1 MIEVV
6 EKIPEFADILG
17 RETVEV
23 LKCQV
28 DDSDKIKKCYESIFQ
43 GQTSKEKFL
52 SNQSKIYS
60 RLMNDSSLCCES
72 RNEFIHI
79 FNTFKGSFLLHNL
92 FKCLRNI
99 F

>member
-23 LKCQV
+23 LKWQI

-43 GQTSKEKFL
+43 GQTSREKFFVK
-52 SNQSKIYS
+52 SIK
-60 RLMNDSSLCCES
+60 
-72 RNEFIHI
+72 
-79 FNTFKGSFLLHNL
+79 
-92 FKCLRNI
+92 NI
-99 F
+99 LKAYE